1 MKNGIFVFNE
11 LCVRFFGRPVR
22 DYVRGATSRIMKFD
36 AKDKINNTQCLWV
49 WYWTV
54 FEFGIGPLDTESQS
68 QMPDPEPHL

>member
-1 MKNGIFVFNE
+1 M
-11 LCVRFFGRPVR
+11 RAFFGRPVR

-36 AKDKINNTQCLWV
+36 KKINKINNTQCLWV
-49 WYWTV
+49 WYWAV